1 MIFDSII
8 IGKGPAGIQA
18 ALYVKRA
25 NLNVLVIGKDGGSL
39 EKAEKVENFYGQES
53 IISGKELINKGILQ
67 VEKMGVQVLTDEVVG
82 IEFFEGQDANHE
94 NYGLLF
100 KVKTLKNEYIAKT
113 VIIATG
119 ANRRAPLIKGVKEFE
134 GHGVSYCAVCDGFFY
149 RNKEV
154 VVIGNGD
161 YAISEVEALL
171 PVTDKITI
179 LTNGKEEVLTRN
191 KNVTCNTKKILEV
204 TGDKKV
210 EKVIFKDNTEMNVS
224 GIFIA
229 EGIATSLDFAK
240 RLGAEIEENKLLVDN
255 RTMQTSI
262 SGVFAAG
269 DCTGEVYQISKAVYE
284 GMKAALGVIR
294 YIKEALV

>member
-8 IGKGPAGIQA
+8 IGKGPSGIQA

-82 IEFFEGQDANHE
+82 IEFFEGQDANHK

-100 KVKTLKNEYIAKT
+100 KVKTLKNEYLAKT

-294 YIKEALV
+294 YIKEA

>member
-67 VEKMGVQVLTDEVVG
+67 VEKMGVQVFTDEVVG
-82 IEFFEGQDANHE
+82 IEFFEGQDANHK

-240 RLGAEIEENKLLVDN
+240 RLGAEIEENKLVVDN

-294 YIKEALV
+294 YIKEA

>member
-1 MIFDSII
+1 MIFDTII

-294 YIKEALV
+294 YIKEA

>member
-8 IGKGPAGIQA
+8 VGKGPAGIQA

-67 VEKMGVQVLTDEVVG
+67 VEKIGVQVLTDEVVG

-119 ANRRAPLIKGVKEFE
+119 ANRRAPLIKGVKKFE

-191 KNVTCNTKKILEV
+191 KNVTCNTKKIAEV

-240 RLGAEIEENKLLVDN
+240 RLGAEIEENKILVDN

-294 YIKEALV
+294 YIKEA

>member
-82 IEFFEGQDANHE
+82 IEFFEGQDANHK

-100 KVKTLKNEYIAKT
+100 KVKTLKNEYLAKT

-294 YIKEALV
+294 YIKEA